1 MFDLFFR
8 TPLRWVTLGFLLTV
22 SMAAI
27 QAVMGWRTRT
37 DIRPYAAIELIV
49 FLLGLAGF
57 AVWVIP
63 QCKSGSRSDNDIR
76 GGAITVLMLCILV
89 IYFLG
94 AYLRRTRRTDEAPKD
109 TR

>member
-1 MFDLFFR
+1 MFGLFFR
-8 TPLRWVTLGFLLTV
+8 TPLRWVTLGFLLTA
-22 SMAAI
+22 SMMAI

-76 GGAITVLMLCILV
+76 GGAITVLMLCILF
-89 IYFLG
+89 IHFLG
-94 AYLRRTRRTDEAPKD
+94 AYLRRTRRNGAAGRDDK
-109 TR
+109 